1 MCNTGELWN
10 SIVLTVIGVYIP
22 FFNGSKDQIQ
32 LYVETLEQLQDIIES
47 FSNSTPCI
55 IMGDVNASL
64 PQKKFSPLTG
74 INEDPIIKIACYFLI
89 SIS

>member
-10 SIVLTVIGVYIP
+10 SIVLTVIGVYMP

-47 FSNSTPCI
+47 FSNITPCI
-55 IMGDVNASL
+55 TV
-64 PQKKFSPLTG
+64 
-74 INEDPIIKIACYFLI
+74 
-89 SIS
+89 